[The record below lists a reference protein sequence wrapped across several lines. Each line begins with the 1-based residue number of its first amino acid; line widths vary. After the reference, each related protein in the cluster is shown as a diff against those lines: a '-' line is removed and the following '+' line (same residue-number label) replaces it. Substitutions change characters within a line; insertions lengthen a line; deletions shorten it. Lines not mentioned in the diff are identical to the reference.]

1 VLKVFIRSIKNPLDQ
16 QNKDET
22 KQAIKHP
29 WFLTPIFEKNKM
41 QSITNNFK

>member
-1 VLKVFIRSIKNPLDQ
+1 MKNAMPLGVLKVFIRSIKNPLDQ

-29 WFLTPIFEKNKM
+29 
-41 QSITNNFK
+41 